1 MSERTAPRS
10 GGRTAQRIGSQRT
23 SRERGTPAPAIDE
36 VRSVG
41 GARGERRQPAPGTAR
56 RADSIRGG
64 TARGEGANRAD
75 GVRRGV
81 VPTQGTAA
89 LKLDGAQPAAD
100 AAPRLRVAP
109 PAPIRAPRAP
119 FAVVVIAL
127 VVAGVLGILLI
138 NTKTNENT
146 FRISR
151 LQDQK
156 ARMDAHQQQLENQ
169 IAGYESTGNL
179 DAAAR
184 RLGLVKA
191 DTPAYI
197 RLPDGKII
205 GVPKPGNG
213 QPAVTAQEPGKGAD
227 RNRTARGGVP
237 GTVQGGASQN
247 GATTVR
253 NGAPPNGTSG
263 TGTVQGGAVQGGA
276 VQGGAA
282 QGGAVQGAAP
292 QAGGPQGGQAVAPQS
307 GGQVAVPQGGGQ
319 PVAPQGGG
327 QVAVP
332 GTGR

>member
-1 MSERTAPRS
+1 MSERMTPRS
-10 GGRTAQRIGSQRT
+10 GGRTAGRIGTQRT
-23 SRERGTPAPAIDE
+23 GAERRTPATAIDGA
-36 VRSVG
+36 RS
-41 GARGERRQPAPGTAR
+41 GARGERRQPARGTTRGATRAEAATTRAKDVGRGTA
-56 RADSIRGG
+56 
-64 TARGEGANRAD
+64 
-75 GVRRGV
+75 
-81 VPTQGTAA
+81 PTQGTAA
-89 LKLDGAQPAAD
+89 LKLDRAQPVRATEVT

-119 FAVVVIAL
+119 FAVVVVAL
-127 VVAGVLGILLI
+127 VVAGVLGILVI

-151 LQDQK
+151 LQDEK

-213 QPAVTAQEPGKGAD
+213 EPAVTAQQPGKAAD
-227 RNRTARGGVP
+227 PATAKARTV
-237 GTVQGGASQN
+237 T
-247 GATTVR
+247 GAT
-253 NGAPPNGTSG
+253 GLS
-263 TGTVQGGAVQGGA
+263 
-276 VQGGAA
+276 
-282 QGGAVQGAAP
+282 
-292 QAGGPQGGQAVAPQS
+292 
-307 GGQVAVPQGGGQ
+307 QGGGQ
-319 PVAPQGGG
+319 NSA
-327 QVAVP
+327 P